1 MSRAVATK
9 SARTFDEAGE
19 QQELLARCDELAQRA
34 LAGGADEAE
43 VFAVRGQTI
52 AVRFEKGDLK
62 LTQVDEGSSLGLR
75 VFRERR
81 LGFAS
86 TNQCDERS
94 LATTARDALTLSGF
108 ARPDEHNRLPQA
120 RPIAAHAS
128 LVEPALAELSVE
140 QAVEFG
146 REFLAR
152 VKSIDPRISVDN
164 AGCEVKRATRAVHSS
179 RGAHVAESDAELGFN
194 VFGMAIDGDD
204 VAGFHYD
211 GDALRRMADV
221 EPALERCAR
230 EFASIAL
237 GNLKAGQAESYRG
250 PVLFAPDAFFDI
262 FLAPVVSASSAIAVQ
277 RKRSPLV
284 GKLNEKIAAAELDLI
299 DDPTDRSLSGA
310 TAFDREGQP
319 AARTAIVERG
329 VLKTFL
335 YNGYAAAV
343 DGRAATGHASG
354 GARSVPGL
362 GAHAIVAGAGS
373 GGDRARMFATLGR
386 GLFVQRFSGSVDP
399 ASGDFSGVAKSARWI
414 ESGSA
419 VRSLRETLF
428 SGNVFDLL
436 KRISALSSVRER
448 CAGAVLAPY
457 ALVDGVAVTAG

>member
-1 MSRAVATK
+1 MSRALATETV
-9 SARTFDEAGE
+9 RTFDEARE
-19 QQELLARCDELAQRA
+19 QEELLARCEELAQRA

-43 VFAVRGQTI
+43 AFGVRGQSI

-75 VFRERR
+75 VFREKR

-108 ARPDEHNRLPQA
+108 ARPDEFNRLPQA
-120 RPIAAHAS
+120 RPIARGLS

-140 QAVEFG
+140 EAVEFG
-146 REFLAR
+146 REFLSR
-152 VKSIDPRISVDN
+152 VKRIDPRISVDN
-164 AGCEVKRATRAVHSS
+164 AGCEVKRVTRAVHSS
-179 RGAHVAESDAELGFN
+179 RGAHAAESDAELGFN
-194 VFGMAIDGDD
+194 VFGMAIDGED

-211 GDALRRMADV
+211 GDALRRLADV
-221 EPALERCAR
+221 EPAMERCAH
-230 EFASIAL
+230 EFGSIAL

-250 PVLFAPDAFFDI
+250 PVLFSPDAFMDI
-262 FLAPVVSASSAIAVQ
+262 FLSPLVSAASAIAVQ
-277 RKRSPLV
+277 RKRSPLG
-284 GKLNEKIAAAELDLI
+284 GKLNERIAQAELDVF
-299 DDPTDRSLSGA
+299 DDPTDRSLTGA

-319 AARTAIVERG
+319 VARLALVERG
-329 VLKTFL
+329 VLRTFL

-343 DGRAATGHASG
+343 DGRASTGHASG

-362 GAHAIVAGAGS
+362 GAHAIVVGAGT
-373 GGDRARMFATLGR
+373 GGDRARMLATLGR

-414 ESGSA
+414 ENGAS

-428 SGNVFDLL
+428 SGNVFELL
-436 KRISALSSVRER
+436 KSIAALSSVRER
-448 CAGAVLAPY
+448 CSGSVLVPY